1 MGKVITYKQEG
12 PKGIFS
18 QIKLN
23 NGDRVLIS
31 IAKGEIKIFKLK
43 FFGLVPTSTIWQ
55 YPSLHE
61 FFDLTQKNGY
71 DDMPLD
77 VLVNKVKNF
86 DSIVQMQT
94 ELNNFITNLN
104 LDKK

>member
-1 MGKVITYKQEG
+1 MGKIITYKQEG

-31 IAKGEIKIFKLK
+31 IAKGEIRIFKLK
-43 FFGLVPTSTIWQ
+43 FFGLIPASTVWL

-77 VLVNKVKNF
+77 VLVNKVKFF
-86 DSIVQMQT
+86 DSITQLQT
-94 ELNNFITNLN
+94 ELNDFITDLN
-104 LDKK
+104 SDKK